1 MARRVRPVLLVLSA
15 TLCLEGCGFF
25 GRAERPV
32 WRAQAE
38 NACFAR
44 RLVIPSDFIVPAQEI
59 DGPGICGMT
68 RPLKVSALANGA
80 IAVDTTLTIDCPM
93 IPALEAWLNDIV
105 QPAAILRVRN
115 FQDSRISKSLIHGWD
130 AAFALPSVR
139 VEVRMRDFS

>member
-1 MARRVRPVLLVLSA
+1 MARRVRPVFLLFSA
-15 TLCLEGCGFF
+15 AVSLAGCGFF
-25 GRAERPV
+25 GRPERPV
-32 WRAQAE
+32 WRTQAE

-44 RLVIPSDFIVPAQEI
+44 NLVKLSEFIVPSHEI
-59 DGPGICGMT
+59 DGPGVCGMT
-68 RPLKVSALANGA
+68 RPLKVSALADGKVG
-80 IAVDTTLTIDCPM
+80 VDKVLTIDCPM

-139 VEVRMRDFS
+139 VEVRMRD